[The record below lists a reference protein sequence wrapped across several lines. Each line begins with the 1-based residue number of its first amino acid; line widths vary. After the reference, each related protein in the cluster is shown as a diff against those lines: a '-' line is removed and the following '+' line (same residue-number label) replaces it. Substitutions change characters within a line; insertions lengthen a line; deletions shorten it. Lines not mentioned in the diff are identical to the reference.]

1 MNIYIYI
8 CSHMH
13 ISKQLCSNS
22 GESSRW
28 GAGGGG
34 GGEEKKTVPKMQSFQ
49 SLCNLNAAAVPHI
62 RFTFP
67 FVSQHKAAAC
77 TLQVPLDYRLMLLPM
92 PPHVTRVTRMTW
104 IQTIKNSSS
113 NTDICPQSPLQS
125 ADWCA
130 TLSTPPSL
138 HYDARATSAGLLRGT
153 IRTTSGWVQA
163 DGRAT
168 CSTLLLLEL
177 PPPPPP
183 L

>member
-1 MNIYIYI
+1 
-8 CSHMH
+8 
-13 ISKQLCSNS
+13 
-22 GESSRW
+22 
-28 GAGGGG
+28 
-34 GGEEKKTVPKMQSFQ
+34 MQSFQ

-177 PPPPPP
+177 TPPPFVTSGLSVPSVETVGTHR
-183 L
+183 LADAVICLEYSMLYLGQAG